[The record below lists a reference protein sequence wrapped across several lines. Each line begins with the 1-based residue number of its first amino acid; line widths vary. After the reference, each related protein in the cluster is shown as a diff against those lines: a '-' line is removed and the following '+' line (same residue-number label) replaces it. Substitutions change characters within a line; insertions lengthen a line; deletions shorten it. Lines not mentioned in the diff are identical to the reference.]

1 MNVPFETA
9 RDIIQDEPFPYDSMD
24 RLRLMQ
30 RPGGLRSMGP
40 INVPMAHGGG
50 LAELPVVK
58 AGFGGFLK
66 KLAPVALAIA
76 APFVLPA
83 IAPSVFGSVALGGG
97 TALGGLF
104 ASGTALGT
112 GAMVGLGSGLGS
124 LIAGAKPK
132 DALKQMLISG
142 VTAGAMKG
150 MSNYFTGAGAAG
162 AQGAGNLAKTSNFI
176 PAEGVSQAGTLAKV
190 GTTPTNLAGGL
201 SGSARGVV
209 LAYGVP
215 DATTGLGNLTTT
227 SANLANAPFYN
238 ANAPVELGS
247 KFQFNYGGTASAP
260 TAAQNAASALGNV
273 GATAANTVNPINM
286 QASMGQRVR
295 ESLGN
300 LGRDIKANPFSYAAK
315 AAAIDLG
322 VPDYDL
328 MYAQEEFDKLS
339 DEEKAKRMYGDD
351 YQAYLPATSS
361 FGTMERYKL
370 PNRNPGGQ
378 LPKYA
383 YRTVAQGGQV
393 NRNMGGGLLGVA
405 TGSRFAG
412 PQEFSGMVPGDGH
425 GMEDNVYMPIVDRE
439 QGQQVATLAVSPT
452 EYVVDSHTMAA
463 LGNGNPN
470 EGAKVMDQKIK
481 EIRQEAYGTTKQP
494 NQIDGARSL
503 ESLTV

>member
-40 INVPMAHGGG
+40 RTVPMAHGGG
-50 LAELPVVK
+50 LSDLPVVK

-66 KLAPVALAIA
+66 KLAPIALAIA

-83 IAPSVFGSVALGGG
+83 IAPAVFGAGATMFGGALATG
-97 TALGGLF
+97 TALG
-104 ASGTALGT
+104 A

-150 MSNYFTGAGAAG
+150 MGNYFTGAGSATG
-162 AQGAGNLAKTSNFI
+162 GAGNLAQTTGNTSGLLRPEAI
-176 PAEGVSQAGTLAKV
+176 SGSGDLIRAGA
-190 GTTPTNLAGGL
+190 TPVTNLSSMGQQGVGL
-201 SGSARGVV
+201 AYGAPSASTGLGQLSSSVNLANTAAYNPIMPVESGSAIQFGGGGSQF
-209 LAYGVP
+209 AP
-215 DATTGLGNLTTT
+215 P
-227 SANLANAPFYN
+227 ANVNNFNA
-238 ANAPVELGS
+238 LS
-247 KFQFNYGGTASAP
+247 
-260 TAAQNAASALGNV
+260 NV
-273 GATAANTVNPINM
+273 GATANNVNPINA
-286 QASMGQRVR
+286 QNPMGQRIGQ
-295 ESLGN
+295 SLKN
-300 LGRDIKANPFSYAAK
+300 LGQDIKANKFSYLGK

-322 VPDYDL
+322 VPDFE
-328 MYAQEEFDKLS
+328 MQYAQEDFDKLS
-339 DEEKAKRMYGDD
+339 DEDKAKQMYGED
-351 YQAYLPATSS
+351 YQAYLPATNS
-361 FGTMERYKL
+361 FNTMERY
-370 PNRNPGGQ
+370 RVASNPGSQ

-383 YRTVAQGGQV
+383 YRKVAQGGQV

-405 TGSRFAG
+405 TG
-412 PQEFSGMVPGDGH
+412 PEFSGPVPGEGH
-425 GMEDNVYMPIVDRE
+425 GMEDNVYMPIVDRA

-481 EIRQEAYGTTKQP
+481 EIRQQAYGTTKQP
-494 NQIDGARSL
+494 NQINGARSL

>member
-1 MNVPFETA
+1 
-9 RDIIQDEPFPYDSMD
+9 
-24 RLRLMQ
+24 
-30 RPGGLRSMGP
+30 
-40 INVPMAHGGG
+40 
-50 LAELPVVK
+50 
-58 AGFGGFLK
+58 
-66 KLAPVALAIA
+66 
-76 APFVLPA
+76 
-83 IAPSVFGSVALGGG
+83 
-97 TALGGLF
+97 
-104 ASGTALGT
+104 
-112 GAMVGLGSGLGS
+112 
-124 LIAGAKPK
+124 
-132 DALKQMLISG
+132 
-142 VTAGAMKG
+142 

-176 PAEGVSQAGTLAKV
+176 PAEGVSQAGTMAKV
-190 GTTPTNLAGGL
+190 GSTPTNLAGGL
-201 SGSARGVV
+201 SGSARGVG

-227 SANLANAPFYN
+227 STNLANTPFYN
-238 ANAPVELGS
+238 ANAPVEMGS
-247 KFQFNYGGTASAP
+247 KFQFNYGGTTSAP
-260 TAAQNAASALGNV
+260 TAAQNTAGALSNIGT
-273 GATAANTVNPINM
+273 TAADTVNPINM
-286 QASMGQRVR
+286 EASMGERVR

-300 LGRDIKANPFSYAAK
+300 LGRDIKANKLSYLGK

-328 MYAQEEFDKLS
+328 KYAQEDFDKLS
-339 DEEKAKRMYGDD
+339 PEEQAKQMYGPN
-351 YQAYLPATSS
+351 YKSYLPGESS
-361 FGTMERYKL
+361 FNTMERYAL
-370 PNRNPGGQ
+370 NERNPGGQ

-383 YRTVAQGGQV
+383 YRPRTVAQGGQV

-425 GMEDNVYMPIVDRE
+425 GMEDNVYMPIVDRA

-494 NQIDGARSL
+494 NQIDGASSL

>member
-50 LAELPVVK
+50 LTELPVVK

-83 IAPSVFGSVALGGG
+83 LAPTVFGAGATMFGGAL
-97 TALGGLF
+97 
-104 ASGTALGT
+104 ASGTALGA

-150 MSNYFTGAGAAG
+150 MSNYFTGAGAA
-162 AQGAGNLAKTSNFI
+162 AEGAGNLAKTAGDTSGLLRPEAI
-176 PAEGVSQAGTLAKV
+176 SSSGDLIQAGA
-190 GTTPTNLAGGL
+190 TPVTNLSSIGKQ
-201 SGSARGVV
+201 GVG
-209 LAYGVP
+209 LAYGAP
-215 DATTGLGNLTTT
+215 GSGGLGQLSSGT
-227 SANLANAPFYN
+227 NLANAVAYN
-238 ANAPVELGS
+238 PVMPVESGS
-247 KFQFNYGGTASAP
+247 AIQFGGGGSQFAP
-260 TAAQNAASALGNV
+260 TAAQNTASALGNV
-273 GATAANTVNPINM
+273 GATAANTINPINA
-286 QASMGQRVR
+286 QGTMGQRVGQ
-295 ESLGN
+295 SLRN
-300 LGRDIKANPFSYAAK
+300 LRTDIIDKPWSYATK

-322 VPDYDL
+322 VPDYDM

-339 DEEKAKRMYGDD
+339 DEDKAKQMYGEGW
-351 YQAYLPATSS
+351 QAAMPATSS
-361 FGTMERYKL
+361 FGTMERYRL

-412 PQEFSGMVPGDGH
+412 PQEFSGQVPGDGH
-425 GMEDNVYMPIVDRE
+425 GMEDNVYMPIVDKA
-439 QGQQVATLAVSPT
+439 QGKQVATLAVSPT

-481 EIRQEAYGTTKQP
+481 EIRQQAYGTTKQP
-494 NQIDGARSL
+494 NQIDGASSL

>member
-9 RDIIQDEPFPYDSMD
+9 RNIIQDEPFPYDSMD

-83 IAPSVFGSVALGGG
+83 IAPSIFGSVALGGG

-150 MSNYFTGAGAAG
+150 MTNYFGQPTVPTTG
-162 AQGAGNLAKTSNFI
+162 GNLSQTSGLI
-176 PAEGVSQAGTLAKV
+176 PAEATQAGTLAKV
-190 GTTPTNLAGGL
+190 GATPTNLAGGL
-201 SGSARGVV
+201 SGSTRGVG
-209 LAYGVP
+209 LAYGAP
-215 DATTGLGNLTTT
+215 NATTGLGNLTTT
-227 SANLANAPFYN
+227 STNLANAPFYN

-273 GATAANTVNPINM
+273 GATVNNVNPINM
-286 QASMGQRVR
+286 EASMGQRVR

-300 LGRDIKANPFSYAAK
+300 LGRDIKANKLSYLGK

-322 VPDYDL
+322 VPDYD
-328 MYAQEEFDKLS
+328 MKYAQEDFDKLS
-339 DEEKAKRMYGDD
+339 PEDQAKQMYGPN
-351 YQAYLPATSS
+351 YKAYLPGESS
-361 FGTMERYKL
+361 FNTMERYAL
-370 PNRNPGGQ
+370 NERNPGGQ

-383 YRTVAQGGQV
+383 FRTVAQGGQV

-425 GMEDNVYMPIVDRE
+425 GMEDNVYMPIVDRA

-494 NQIDGARSL
+494 NQIDGASSL

>member
-9 RDIIQDEPFPYDSMD
+9 RNIIQDEPFPYDSMD

-83 IAPSVFGSVALGGG
+83 IAPSIFGSVALGGG

-150 MSNYFTGAGAAG
+150 MTNYFGQPTVPTTGNVTAGDTSSLVRPEAISGSGDLIRAGA
-162 AQGAGNLAKTSNFI
+162 
-176 PAEGVSQAGTLAKV
+176 
-190 GTTPTNLAGGL
+190 TPVTNLSSMGQQ
-201 SGSARGVV
+201 GVG
-209 LAYGVP
+209 LAYGAP
-215 DATTGLGNLTTT
+215 SSGGLGQL
-227 SANLANAPFYN
+227 SSGANLANAAAYN
-238 ANAPVELGS
+238 PVMPVEAGS
-247 KFQFNYGGTASAP
+247 AIQFGGGGSQFAP
-260 TAAQNAASALGNV
+260 TAAQNTAGALSNV
-273 GATAANTVNPINM
+273 GTTAANNINPINM
-286 QASMGQRVR
+286 EASMGQRVR

-300 LGRDIKANPFSYAAK
+300 LGRDIKANKLSYLGK

-322 VPDYDL
+322 VPDYD
-328 MYAQEEFDKLS
+328 MKYAREDFDKLS
-339 DEEKAKRMYGDD
+339 PEEQAKQMYGPN
-351 YQAYLPATSS
+351 YKAYLPGESS
-361 FGTMERYKL
+361 FNTMERYAL
-370 PNRNPGGQ
+370 NERNPGGQ

-383 YRTVAQGGQV
+383 FRTVAQGGQV

-425 GMEDNVYMPIVDRE
+425 GMEDNVYMPIVDRA

-494 NQIDGARSL
+494 NQIDGASSL

>member
-83 IAPSVFGSVALGGG
+83 IAPTVFGAGATMFGGAL
-97 TALGGLF
+97 

-162 AQGAGNLAKTSNFI
+162 AQGAGNLAKTAGDTSGLLR
-176 PAEGVSQAGTLAKV
+176 PEAVSGSGDLIRAGA
-190 GTTPTNLAGGL
+190 TPVTNLSSMGQQ
-201 SGSARGVV
+201 GVG

-215 DATTGLGNLTTT
+215 DATTGLGQLSSGT
-227 SANLANAPFYN
+227 NLANAVAYN
-238 ANAPVELGS
+238 PVMPVESGSAVQFLGGGS
-247 KFQFNYGGTASAP
+247 QFAP
-260 TAAQNAASALGNV
+260 TAAQNTAGALSNIGT
-273 GATAANTVNPINM
+273 TAVDTVNPINM

-315 AAAIDLG
+315 ATAIDLG

-383 YRTVAQGGQV
+383 YRPVAQGGQV

>member
-83 IAPSVFGSVALGGG
+83 IAPTVFGAGATMFGGAL
-97 TALGGLF
+97 

-150 MSNYFTGAGAAG
+150 LTNYFGQPTVPTTG
-162 AQGAGNLAKTSNFI
+162 GNLAQTSNFI

-201 SGSARGVV
+201 SGSTRGVG

-227 SANLANAPFYN
+227 STNLANAPFYN
-238 ANAPVELGS
+238 ANAPVEMGS

-260 TAAQNAASALGNV
+260 TAAQNAAGALSNIGT
-273 GATAANTVNPINM
+273 TAVDTVNPINM

-300 LGRDIKANPFSYAAK
+300 LGRDIKANKLAYLGK

-339 DEEKAKRMYGDD
+339 DEEKAKRMYGEN

-439 QGQQVATLAVSPT
+439 QGKQVATLAVSPT
-452 EYVVDSHTMAA
+452 EYVIDSHTMAA

>member
-9 RDIIQDEPFPYDSMD
+9 RDIIQNEPFPYDSMD

-83 IAPSVFGSVALGGG
+83 IAPTVFGAGATMFGGAL
-97 TALGGLF
+97 
-104 ASGTALGT
+104 ASGTALGA

-150 MSNYFTGAGAAG
+150 MSNYFTGAGAAAEG
-162 AQGAGNLAKTSNFI
+162 ASNLAKTAGDTSGLLR
-176 PAEGVSQAGTLAKV
+176 PEAVSGSGDLIRAGA
-190 GTTPTNLAGGL
+190 TPVTNLSSMGQQ
-201 SGSARGVV
+201 GVG
-209 LAYGVP
+209 LAYGTP
-215 DATTGLGNLTTT
+215 SATTGLGQLSSGT
-227 SANLANAPFYN
+227 NLANAVAYN
-238 ANAPVELGS
+238 PIMPVESGS
-247 KFQFNYGGTASAP
+247 AIQFVGGGSQFAP
-260 TAAQNAASALGNV
+260 TAAQNTAGALSNIGT
-273 GATAANTVNPINM
+273 TAANTVNPINA
-286 QASMGQRVR
+286 QGTMGQRVGQ
-295 ESLGN
+295 SLRN
-300 LGRDIKANPFSYAAK
+300 LRADIVDKPWSYAAK

-322 VPDYDL
+322 VPDYDM
-328 MYAQEEFDKLS
+328 MYAQEDFDKLS
-339 DEEKAKRMYGDD
+339 EEDKAKYMYGDQW
-351 YQAYLPATSS
+351 QAAMPATSS
-361 FGTMERYKL
+361 FGTMERYRL

-412 PQEFSGMVPGDGH
+412 PQEFSGMVPGNGH
-425 GMEDNVYMPIVDRE
+425 GMEDNVYMPIVDKT

>member
-9 RDIIQDEPFPYDSMD
+9 RNIIQDEPFPYDSMD

-83 IAPSVFGSVALGGG
+83 IAPSIFGSVALGGG

-150 MSNYFTGAGAAG
+150 MTNYFGQPTVPTTGNVTAGDTSSLVRPEAISGSGDLIRAGA
-162 AQGAGNLAKTSNFI
+162 
-176 PAEGVSQAGTLAKV
+176 
-190 GTTPTNLAGGL
+190 TPVTNLSSMGQQGVGLAYSAPSAGGL
-201 SGSARGVV
+201 GQLSSG
-209 LAYGVP
+209 
-215 DATTGLGNLTTT
+215 
-227 SANLANAPFYN
+227 ANLANAAAYN
-238 ANAPVELGS
+238 PVMPVEAGS
-247 KFQFNYGGTASAP
+247 AIQFGGGGSQFAP
-260 TAAQNAASALGNV
+260 TAAQNTAGALSNV
-273 GATAANTVNPINM
+273 GTTAANNINPINM
-286 QASMGQRVR
+286 EASMGQRVR

-300 LGRDIKANPFSYAAK
+300 LGRDIKANKLSYLGK

-322 VPDYDL
+322 VPDYD
-328 MYAQEEFDKLS
+328 MKYAQEDFDKLS
-339 DEEKAKRMYGDD
+339 PEEQAKQMYGPN
-351 YQAYLPATSS
+351 YKAYLPGESS
-361 FGTMERYKL
+361 FNTMERYAL
-370 PNRNPGGQ
+370 NERNPGGQ

-383 YRTVAQGGQV
+383 FRTVAQGGQV

-425 GMEDNVYMPIVDRE
+425 GMEDNVYMPIVDRA

-494 NQIDGARSL
+494 NQIDGASSL

>member
-9 RDIIQDEPFPYDSMD
+9 RNIIQDEPFPYDSMD

-83 IAPSVFGSVALGGG
+83 IAPTVFGAGATMFGGAL
-97 TALGGLF
+97 
-104 ASGTALGT
+104 ASGTALGA

-150 MSNYFTGAGAAG
+150 MTNYFGQPTVPTTGNVTAGDTSSLVRPEAISGSGDLIRAGA
-162 AQGAGNLAKTSNFI
+162 
-176 PAEGVSQAGTLAKV
+176 
-190 GTTPTNLAGGL
+190 TPVTNLSSMGQQ
-201 SGSARGVV
+201 GVG
-209 LAYGVP
+209 LAYGAP
-215 DATTGLGNLTTT
+215 SSGGLGQL
-227 SANLANAPFYN
+227 SSGANLANAAAYN
-238 ANAPVELGS
+238 PVMPVEAGS
-247 KFQFNYGGTASAP
+247 AIQFGGGGSQFAP
-260 TAAQNAASALGNV
+260 TAAQNTAGALSNV
-273 GATAANTVNPINM
+273 GTTAANNINPINM
-286 QASMGQRVR
+286 EASMGQRVR

-300 LGRDIKANPFSYAAK
+300 LGRDIKANKLSYLGK

-322 VPDYDL
+322 VPDYDM

-339 DEEKAKRMYGDD
+339 DEDKAKQMYGDD

-361 FGTMERYKL
+361 FGTMERYRL

-425 GMEDNVYMPIVDRE
+425 GMEDNVYMPIVDRA

-494 NQIDGARSL
+494 NQIDGASSL

>member
-9 RDIIQDEPFPYDSMD
+9 RDIIQNEPFPYDSMD

-40 INVPMAHGGG
+40 RTVPMAHGGG
-50 LAELPVVK
+50 LSELPVVQ
-58 AGFGGFLK
+58 AGFGGFLR
-66 KLAPVALAIA
+66 KLAPIALAIA

-83 IAPSVFGSVALGGG
+83 IAPALFGTGATIFGGAL
-97 TALGGLF
+97 
-104 ASGTALGT
+104 ASGTALGA

-142 VTAGAMKG
+142 ITAGAMQG
-150 MSNYFTGAGAAG
+150 ASNYFSGAGAAG
-162 AQGAGNLAKTSNFI
+162 EGVGNLAKTSGFM
-176 PAEGVSQAGTLAKV
+176 PAEGISSAGTMAKV
-190 GTTPTNLAGGL
+190 AQTPTNLSSLGQ
-201 SGSARGVV
+201 RGVG

-215 DATTGLGNLTTT
+215 DPTTGMGQLTATG
-227 SANLANAPFYN
+227 ANLANVPFYN
-238 ANAPVELGS
+238 PNAPVPGGS
-247 KFQFNYGGTASAP
+247 NIQFDYGGSYSAP
-260 TAAQNAASALGNV
+260 TAAVNTANALGNV
-273 GATAANTVNPINM
+273 GATAANVNPINV
-286 QASMGQRVR
+286 QNPMGQRIGQGLR
-295 ESLGN
+295 N
-300 LGRDIKANPFSYAAK
+300 LRADLVENPWSYAAK
-315 AAAIDLG
+315 AAAIDVG
-322 VPDYDL
+322 VPDFEAQ
-328 MYAQEEFDKLS
+328 YAQEDFDKLS
-339 DEEKAKRMYGDD
+339 DEDKAKQMYGDD
-351 YQAYLPATSS
+351 WQLAMPGTSS
-361 FGTMERYKL
+361 FGTMERYRL

-393 NRNMGGGLLGVA
+393 NRNLGGGLLGVA

-412 PQEFSGMVPGDGH
+412 PQEFSGQVTGDGH
-425 GMEDNVYMPIVDRE
+425 GMEDNIYMPIVDKK

-481 EIRQEAYGTTKQP
+481 EIRQQAYGTTKQP
-494 NQIDGARSL
+494 NQINGARSL

>member
-83 IAPSVFGSVALGGG
+83 IAPTVFGAGATMFGGAL
-97 TALGGLF
+97 

-162 AQGAGNLAKTSNFI
+162 AQGAGNLAKTAGDTSGLLR
-176 PAEGVSQAGTLAKV
+176 PEAVSGSGDLIRAGA
-190 GTTPTNLAGGL
+190 TPVTNLSSMGQQ
-201 SGSARGVV
+201 GVG

-215 DATTGLGNLTTT
+215 DATTGLGQLSSGT
-227 SANLANAPFYN
+227 NLANAVAYN
-238 ANAPVELGS
+238 PVMPVESGSAVQFLGGGS
-247 KFQFNYGGTASAP
+247 QFAP
-260 TAAQNAASALGNV
+260 TAAQNTAGALSNIGT
-273 GATAANTVNPINM
+273 TAVDTVNPINM

-315 AAAIDLG
+315 ATAIDLG

-383 YRTVAQGGQV
+383 YRPVAQGGQV

-425 GMEDNVYMPIVDRE
+425 GMEDNVYMPIVDRA

>member
-83 IAPSVFGSVALGGG
+83 IAPTVFGAGATMFGGAL
-97 TALGGLF
+97 
-104 ASGTALGT
+104 ASGTALGA

-162 AQGAGNLAKTSNFI
+162 AEGAGNLAKTAGDTSSLLR
-176 PAEGVSQAGTLAKV
+176 PEAVSGSGDLIRAGA
-190 GTTPTNLAGGL
+190 TPVTNLSSMGQQ
-201 SGSARGVV
+201 GVG

-215 DATTGLGNLTTT
+215 DPTTGLGQL
-227 SANLANAPFYN
+227 SSGANLANAVAYN
-238 ANAPVELGS
+238 PVMPVQSGS
-247 KFQFNYGGTASAP
+247 AVQFVGGGSQFAP
-260 TAAQNAASALGNV
+260 TAAQNTAGALSNIGT
-273 GATAANTVNPINM
+273 TAVDTVNPINM
-286 QASMGQRVR
+286 EASMGQRVR

-300 LGRDIKANPFSYAAK
+300 LGRDIKANKLAYLGK

-328 MYAQEEFDKLS
+328 KYAQEDFDKLS
-339 DEEKAKRMYGDD
+339 PEEQAKQMYGPN
-351 YQAYLPATSS
+351 YKSYLPGESS
-361 FGTMERYKL
+361 FNTMERYAL
-370 PNRNPGGQ
+370 NERNPGGQ

-383 YRTVAQGGQV
+383 YRPRTVAQGGQV

-412 PQEFSGMVPGDGH
+412 PQEFSGQVPGDGH
-425 GMEDNVYMPIVDRE
+425 GMEDNVYMPIVDRA
-439 QGQQVATLAVSPT
+439 QGKQVATLAVSPT

>member
-9 RDIIQDEPFPYDSMD
+9 RNIIQDEPFPYDSMD

-83 IAPSVFGSVALGGG
+83 IAPSIFGSVALGGG

-150 MSNYFTGAGAAG
+150 MTNYFGQPTVPTTGNVTAGDTSSLVRPEAISGSGDLIRAGA
-162 AQGAGNLAKTSNFI
+162 
-176 PAEGVSQAGTLAKV
+176 
-190 GTTPTNLAGGL
+190 TPVTNLSSMGQQ
-201 SGSARGVV
+201 GVG
-209 LAYGVP
+209 LAYGAP
-215 DATTGLGNLTTT
+215 SSGGLGQL
-227 SANLANAPFYN
+227 SSGANLANAAAYN
-238 ANAPVELGS
+238 PVMPVEAGS
-247 KFQFNYGGTASAP
+247 AIQFGGGGSQFAP
-260 TAAQNAASALGNV
+260 TAAQNTAGALSNV
-273 GATAANTVNPINM
+273 GTTAANNINPINM
-286 QASMGQRVR
+286 EASMGQRVR

-300 LGRDIKANPFSYAAK
+300 LGRDIKANKLSYLGK

-322 VPDYDL
+322 VPDYD
-328 MYAQEEFDKLS
+328 MKYAQEDFDKLS
-339 DEEKAKRMYGDD
+339 PEEQAKQMYGPN
-351 YQAYLPATSS
+351 YKAYLPGESS
-361 FGTMERYKL
+361 FNTMERYAL
-370 PNRNPGGQ
+370 NERNPGGQ

-425 GMEDNVYMPIVDRE
+425 GMEDNVYMPIVDRA

-494 NQIDGARSL
+494 NQIDGASSL

>member
-9 RDIIQDEPFPYDSMD
+9 RNIIQDEPFPYDSMD

-83 IAPSVFGSVALGGG
+83 IAPSIFGSVALGGG

-150 MSNYFTGAGAAG
+150 MTNYFGQPTVPTTGNVTAGDTSSLVRPEAISGSGDLIRAGA
-162 AQGAGNLAKTSNFI
+162 
-176 PAEGVSQAGTLAKV
+176 
-190 GTTPTNLAGGL
+190 TPVTNLSSMGQQ
-201 SGSARGVV
+201 GVG
-209 LAYGVP
+209 LAYGAP
-215 DATTGLGNLTTT
+215 SSGGLGQL
-227 SANLANAPFYN
+227 SSGANLANAAAYN
-238 ANAPVELGS
+238 PVMPVEAGS
-247 KFQFNYGGTASAP
+247 AIQFGGGGSQFAP
-260 TAAQNAASALGNV
+260 TAVQNTAGALSNV
-273 GATAANTVNPINM
+273 GTTAANNINPINM
-286 QASMGQRVR
+286 EASMGQRVR

-300 LGRDIKANPFSYAAK
+300 LGRDIKANKLSYLGK

-322 VPDYDL
+322 VPDYD
-328 MYAQEEFDKLS
+328 MKYAQEDFDKLS
-339 DEEKAKRMYGDD
+339 PEEQAKQMYGPN
-351 YQAYLPATSS
+351 YKAYLPGESS
-361 FGTMERYKL
+361 FNTMERYAL
-370 PNRNPGGQ
+370 NERNPGGQ

-383 YRTVAQGGQV
+383 FRTVAQGGQV

-425 GMEDNVYMPIVDRE
+425 GMEDNVYMPIVDRA

-494 NQIDGARSL
+494 NQIDGASSL

>member
-83 IAPSVFGSVALGGG
+83 IAPTVFGAGATMFGGAL
-97 TALGGLF
+97 
-104 ASGTALGT
+104 ASGTALGA

-162 AQGAGNLAKTSNFI
+162 AQGAGNLAKT
-176 PAEGVSQAGTLAKV
+176 AGDTSGLLRPEAIS
-190 GTTPTNLAGGL
+190 GSGDLIRAGATPVTNLSSMGQQ
-201 SGSARGVV
+201 GVG
-209 LAYGVP
+209 LAYGAP
-215 DATTGLGNLTTT
+215 SATTGLGQLSSGT
-227 SANLANAPFYN
+227 NLANAVAYN
-238 ANAPVELGS
+238 PVMPVESGSAVQFLGGGS
-247 KFQFNYGGTASAP
+247 QFAP
-260 TAAQNAASALGNV
+260 TAAQNTAGALSNIGT
-273 GATAANTVNPINM
+273 TAANTVNPINM
-286 QASMGQRVR
+286 QASMGERVR

-383 YRTVAQGGQV
+383 YRPVAQGGQV

>member
-83 IAPSVFGSVALGGG
+83 IAPSIFGSVALGGG

-142 VTAGAMKG
+142 VTAGAIKG
-150 MSNYFTGAGAAG
+150 MTNYFGQPTVPTTGNVTAGDTSGLLRPEAISGSGDLIRAGA
-162 AQGAGNLAKTSNFI
+162 
-176 PAEGVSQAGTLAKV
+176 
-190 GTTPTNLAGGL
+190 TPVTNLSSMGQQ
-201 SGSARGVV
+201 GVG
-209 LAYGVP
+209 LAYGAP
-215 DATTGLGNLTTT
+215 SATTGLGQLSSGT
-227 SANLANAPFYN
+227 NLANAVAYN
-238 ANAPVELGS
+238 PVMPVESGSAVQFLGGGS
-247 KFQFNYGGTASAP
+247 QFAP
-260 TAAQNAASALGNV
+260 TAAQNTAGALSNIGT
-273 GATAANTVNPINM
+273 TAAETVNPINM

-315 AAAIDLG
+315 ATAIDLG

-383 YRTVAQGGQV
+383 YRPVAQGGQV

-425 GMEDNVYMPIVDRE
+425 GMEDNVYMPIVDRA

-494 NQIDGARSL
+494 NQIDGASSL

>member
-9 RDIIQDEPFPYDSMD
+9 RDIIQNEPFPYDSMD

-83 IAPSVFGSVALGGG
+83 IAPTVFGAGATMFGGAL
-97 TALGGLF
+97 

-150 MSNYFTGAGAAG
+150 LTNYFGQPTVPTTG
-162 AQGAGNLAKTSNFI
+162 GNLAQTAGDTSGLLR
-176 PAEGVSQAGTLAKV
+176 PEAVSGSGDLIRAGA
-190 GTTPTNLAGGL
+190 TPVTNLAGGL
-201 SGSARGVV
+201 SGSTRGVG

-215 DATTGLGNLTTT
+215 DATTGLGQLSSGT
-227 SANLANAPFYN
+227 NLANAVAYN
-238 ANAPVELGS
+238 PVMPVESGS
-247 KFQFNYGGTASAP
+247 AIQFVGGGSQFAP
-260 TAAQNAASALGNV
+260 TAAQNTAGALSNIGT
-273 GATAANTVNPINM
+273 TAANTVNPINA
-286 QASMGQRVR
+286 QGTMGQRIGQ
-295 ESLGN
+295 SLRN
-300 LGRDIKANPFSYAAK
+300 LRADIVDKPWSYATK

-339 DEEKAKRMYGDD
+339 DEEKAKRMYGEN

-439 QGQQVATLAVSPT
+439 QGKQVATLAVSPT
-452 EYVVDSHTMAA
+452 EYVIDSHTMAA

>member
-9 RDIIQDEPFPYDSMD
+9 RDIIQDQPFPYDTMD

-40 INVPMAHGGG
+40 QTVPMAHGGG
-50 LAELPVVK
+50 LADLPVVK

-66 KLAPVALAIA
+66 KLAPIALAIA

-83 IAPSVFGSVALGGG
+83 IAPAVFGAGATMFGGALATG
-97 TALGGLF
+97 TALG
-104 ASGTALGT
+104 A

-150 MSNYFTGAGAAG
+150 MSNYFTGAGAA
-162 AQGAGNLAKTSNFI
+162 AEGAGNLSKTSGLI
-176 PAEGVSQAGTLAKV
+176 PAEATQAGTLAKV
-190 GTTPTNLAGGL
+190 GATPTNLSSMGQQ
-201 SGSARGVV
+201 GVG
-209 LAYGVP
+209 LAYGAP
-215 DATTGLGNLTTT
+215 NATTGMGNLATTG
-227 SANLANAPFYN
+227 SNYANVPVYN
-238 ANAPVELGS
+238 ANAPVEMGS
-247 KFQFNYGGTASAP
+247 KFQFNYGGTTSAP
-260 TAAQNAASALGNV
+260 TAAVNNANALGNV
-273 GATAANTVNPINM
+273 GATANNINPINA
-286 QASMGQRVR
+286 QNPMGQRIGQ
-295 ESLGN
+295 SLKN
-300 LGRDIKANPFSYAAK
+300 LGQDIKANKLSYLGK

-322 VPDYDL
+322 VPDFE
-328 MYAQEEFDKLS
+328 MQYAQEDFDKLS
-339 DEEKAKRMYGDD
+339 PEEQAKQMYGPN
-351 YQAYLPATSS
+351 YQAYLPATNS
-361 FGTMERYKL
+361 FNTMERY
-370 PNRNPGGQ
+370 RVASNPGSQ

-383 YRTVAQGGQV
+383 YRKVAQGGQV

-405 TGSRFAG
+405 TG
-412 PQEFSGMVPGDGH
+412 PEFSGPVPGEGH
-425 GMEDNVYMPIVDRE
+425 GMEDNVYMPIVDRA

-463 LGNGNPN
+463 LGNGNPD